1 MAMRDYETMAEY
13 FGQTTTANE
22 KAWPDARYYYAEA
35 LQMQGEYDSAAYH
48 FNQFLTNTKETKDDG
63 IKMLRDKAQLNLG
76 IAMMDSLSDMSL
88 ASISTL
94 EEGLTQ
100 TFKT

>member
-1 MAMRDYETMAEY
+1 MAMRDYATMAEY

-48 FNQFLTNTKETKDDG
+48 FNQFLTNTKETSDDG
-63 IKMLRDKAQLNLG
+63 IRVLRERAQFNLEWYRING
-76 IAMMDSLSDMSL
+76 
-88 ASISTL
+88 
-94 EEGLTQ
+94 
-100 TFKT
+100 